1 MLSSDNKEALF
12 SLVRLGIGHDCGIFP
27 ESVDWKVL
35 DAFVLEQGLEAV
47 VLDGVERLPAEKR
60 PPVPVLRQW
69 ISETL
74 QEYEGRYGLY
84 RRTIAELAAFYNA
97 HGFKMM
103 VLKGY
108 ACGLDW
114 PRPEHRPC
122 GDIDIWLFGRQKEAD
137 ACLES
142 IEGFKID
149 RSHHHHTVFYRG
161 DFMVENHYDFINT
174 RAHRSS
180 IRFEEKLKELAWK
193 GCREKELDGAKV
205 YLPGADFNFLF
216 MLRHMANHFVGKNMM
231 LRQLLDWAFM
241 VEHNHKEI
249 DWEEDL
255 AFLEASGLL
264 RYFNLMALMCVERLG
279 FSRDIF
285 HCGLKED
292 ALKERVFNDIIEPEY
307 NVPIGR
313 RALRIIVG
321 KTRRWWNNRWKH
333 RLCYPDSLLSGF
345 FYGLWAKIQKPAHIL
360 H

>member
-12 SLVRLGIGHDCGIFP
+12 SLVRLGIGHDGGIFP

-47 VLDGVERLPAEKR
+47 VLDGVERLPADKR

-122 GDIDIWLFGRQKEAD
+122 GDIDIWLFGQQKAAD
-137 ACLES
+137 TCLES
-142 IEGFKID
+142 IKELKID
-149 RSHHHHTVFYRG
+149 RSHHHHTVFYWG
-161 DFMVENHYDFINT
+161 EIMVENHYDFINT
-174 RAHRSS
+174 HAHRSS
-180 IRFEEKLKELAWK
+180 RKFEERLKELAWK
-193 GCREKELDGAKV
+193 GYREKELDGAKV

-216 MLRHMANHFVGKNMM
+216 MLRHMANHFVGKNMT

-313 RALRIIVG
+313 GALRIIVG
-321 KTRRWWNNRWKH
+321 KTRRWWNNRWKQ